1 MRGYYDA
8 ASVGEGTDLFSLGD
22 GKPLDVL
29 GPVDVGDEERGPS
42 CGRLARDRERERERR
57 RSSHCSGGVGHRA
70 AEAETGRAGE
80 ESQATSSAAEH
91 AQAQIERCRERT
103 VDSRSAVG

>member
-8 ASVGEGTDLFSLGD
+8 ASVGEGTDLFPLGD
-22 GKPLDVL
+22 GEPLDVL
-29 GPVDVGDEERGPS
+29 SPVDGGDEERGPS
-42 CGRLARDRERERERR
+42 CGRLARDRERERR
-57 RSSHCSGGVGHRA
+57 RSSHCSGGGGHRA

-80 ESQATSSAAEH
+80 ECQATSSAAEH

-103 VDSRSAVG
+103 VDARSAVG